1 MFKRLSRS
9 IRNNMLV
16 GLVLVTPIV
25 VTGFL
30 VNVLFAFFTSRVIT
44 FIPES
49 VREGRPD
56 IIFGILAFMGALVL
70 LFLIGLLVRNLLGK
84 RLYQLSDH
92 VLARIPFVNKIY
104 ISVRQIGEALL
115 DQSQTMFK
123 DVVLVEY
130 PRKGMYSMGFTTARV
145 PKHIQTH
152 LPGPDNHR
160 DLIAVFVP
168 TTPNPTSGL
177 MIFVPVEDAFKLPI
191 DVGDAMK
198 LVVSGGAF
206 FPGAKV
212 DERPTLLDKLEEWL
226 AKDGRTAGE
235 ARRLA
240 QEEKDAGSSAP
251 DQRP

>member
-1 MFKRLSRS
+1 MFKRLARS

-30 VNVLFAFFTSRVIT
+30 INVLFMFFTNRVIE
-44 FIPES
+44 FIPEN
-49 VREGRPD
+49 VRAGRPD
-56 IIFGILAFMGALVL
+56 IIFGIMAFLVALVL

-84 RLYQLSDH
+84 KLYQFSDH
-92 VLARIPFVNKIY
+92 LLARIPFVNKIY
-104 ISVRQIGEALL
+104 IGIRQIGEALL

-130 PRKGMYSMGFTTARV
+130 PRKGLYSLGFTTARV
-145 PKHIQTH
+145 PKHMQIR
-152 LPGPDNHR
+152 LPPPDNSR
-160 DLIAVFVP
+160 ELVAVFVP

-177 MIFVPVEDAFKLPI
+177 MILVPVEDAVKLPI

-206 FPGAKV
+206 FPGSKV
-212 DERPTLLDKLEEWL
+212 DDRPTLLDKLEEWL
-226 AKDGRTAGE
+226 AKDKDVRAGE
-235 ARRLA
+235 AKRIAL
-240 QEEKDAGSSAP
+240 EETKSATS
-251 DQRP
+251 DQPK

>member
-1 MFKRLSRS
+1 MFKQLAKS

-30 VNVLFAFFTSRVIT
+30 INVLFTFFTNRVIT
-44 FIPES
+44 FIPENW
-49 VREGRPD
+49 REGRPD
-56 IIFGILAFMGALVL
+56 IIFGILAFVVALVL
-70 LFLIGLLVRNLLGK
+70 LFLIGLFVRNLLGK
-84 RLYQLSDH
+84 RLYQFGDH
-92 VLARIPFVNKIY
+92 ILARIPFVNKIY
-104 ISVRQIGEALL
+104 IGVRQIGEALL

-123 DVVLVEY
+123 DVVLLEY

-145 PKHIQTH
+145 PRQMQAH
-152 LPGPDNHR
+152 LPSPDNER

-177 MIFVPVEDAFKLPI
+177 MILVPVADTFKLPI

-206 FPGAKV
+206 FPGEKV
-212 DERPTLLDKLEEWL
+212 DNRPTLLDKLEQWL
-226 AKDGRTAGE
+226 ARDVRSGDGRQPDE
-235 ARRLA
+235 P
-240 QEEKDAGSSAP
+240 AP
-251 DQRP
+251 DSRP